1 METER
6 GYRLGV
12 DIGGTF
18 TDLVV
23 IGADGSIVTHKVLST
38 PDDYGRA
45 IVAAIRDLAAQGRLQ
60 PERVAEVV
68 HGTTVCSNAILE
80 GKGARTGLIT
90 TRGFRDAL
98 EIGRMRYPRLYDLT
112 WMKPPPLV
120 ERRRRREVVERLDRN
135 GGIVEPL
142 QEASVHEAV
151 RALLADGAE
160 SLAVCLLHSYAN
172 PRHELQVREIV
183 CRLAPHLPISLSCE
197 VLPEIGEYERM
208 STTVINAYLQPV
220 ASSYLAGLAQGLA
233 SAGVHAPVHVMQSN
247 GGVMSAP
254 AASERPIHIVESG
267 PAAGVIAALDLA
279 RECGLADVI
288 ALDMGGTTAKA
299 SIIEA
304 GRLRRT
310 AEYEVAAGLNIG
322 NRLNTGAGYKLRV
335 PAIDIAEVGAGGGS
349 LVSIDAAGAV
359 HVGPESAGAVP
370 GPVCYALG
378 GRQPTLTDANLL
390 LGYLNPSALLGGQLS
405 VDRALAER
413 VFRDRVAE
421 PLGLDLLIAAYG
433 VHQIALGNMVRAVRA
448 ISSERGRDPRGFA
461 FVAYGGNGPL
471 HAVSAALE
479 LGVPLVVVPP
489 APGVF
494 SAFGLLA
501 ADPAQ
506 HAARSFLCITSELM
520 PDTLEAAYRELEQRV
535 TDILVG
541 EGHAEGDVELRRTI
555 DVHYAGQSFE
565 LSLSMPAPIDGTV
578 VHELDERFSS
588 EHERTYG
595 HRAEGDP
602 VEVVHI
608 RVEGRVPAAA
618 RLPQAD
624 VVPKVQPVASGMSR
638 PAYFGPLHGML
649 PTLVV
654 ARSQVGPDLWPGPL
668 IVEEYDATSVIPPG
682 CSIRRDAR
690 NNLLITVTAA
700 P

>member
-1 METER
+1 MPQAEN

-23 IGADGSIVTHKVLST
+23 IGADGSVVAHKVPST

-45 IVAAIRDLAAQGRLQ
+45 IVAAIRQLSGQGQIQ
-60 PERVAEVV
+60 PGRVGEVV

-90 TRGFRDAL
+90 TRGFRDTL

-120 ERRRRREVVERLDRN
+120 ERRRRREVLERLDRD
-135 GGIVEPL
+135 GCIVEPL
-142 QEASVHEAV
+142 DVASVQHAV
-151 RALLADGAE
+151 QELLDDGVE
-160 SLAVCLLHSYAN
+160 SLAVCLLHSYVNAQ
-172 PRHELQVREIV
+172 HEIRVGEIATE
-183 CRLAPHLPISLSCE
+183 LAPEMPISLSCD

-220 ASSYLAGLAQGLA
+220 VGGYLAGLADGLR
-233 SAGVHAPVHVMQSN
+233 STGVHAPLRIMQSS
-247 GGVMSAP
+247 GGVMAAR

-267 PAAGVIAALDLA
+267 PAAGVIAALALA
-279 RECGLADVI
+279 HDRGLEDVI

-299 SIIEA
+299 SIIES
-304 GRLRRT
+304 GRLHRA

-322 NRLNTGAGYKLRV
+322 NRLNTGAGYRLRV

-378 GRQPTLTDANLL
+378 GQQPTLTDANLL
-390 LGYLNPSALLGGQLS
+390 LGYLNPTALLGGQLP
-405 VDRALAER
+405 VDHALTER
-413 VFRDRVAE
+413 IFHERIAA
-421 PLGLDLLIAAYG
+421 PLQLDVMRAAYG
-433 VHQIALGNMVRAVRA
+433 VHQIAVANMVRAVKA
-448 ISSERGRDPRGFA
+448 MSSERGRDPRLFA

-471 HAVSAALE
+471 HAVSAAVE
-479 LGVPLVVVPP
+479 VGVRVVVVPP
-489 APGVF
+489 SPGLF

-501 ADPAQ
+501 ADPSQ
-506 HAARSFLCITSELM
+506 HAARSFLCLTSELRHEA
-520 PDTLEAAYRELEQRV
+520 LEGAFRELEQRV
-535 TDILVG
+535 TDNLTG
-541 EGHAEGDVELRRTI
+541 QGHESRQVMCSRAI

-565 LSLSMPAPIDGTV
+565 LSLPVGSPITRTAVD
-578 VHELDERFSS
+578 ELDQRFAA

-608 RVEGRVPAAA
+608 RVEGTVASESGTRMPTA
-618 RLPQAD
+618 
-624 VVPKVQPVASGMSR
+624 VPKDSSVSTTR
-638 PAYFGPLHGML
+638 PAYFGPRYGVLET
-649 PTLVV
+649 PVV
-654 ARSQVGPDLWPGPL
+654 ARSVIESEARRGPL
-668 IVEEYDATSVIPPG
+668 IVEEYDATTVVPPDWSV
-682 CSIRRDAR
+682 RRDER
-690 NNLLITVTAA
+690 SNLWLTL
-700 P
+700 

>member
-1 METER
+1 MER
-6 GYRLGV
+6 AYRLGV

-18 TDLVV
+18 TDLVLL
-23 IGADGSIVTHKVLST
+23 GADGTIVTHKVLST

-45 IVAAIRDLAAQGRLQ
+45 IVTAINDLTAQGRLQ

-90 TRGFRDAL
+90 THGFRDAL
-98 EIGRMRYPRLYDLT
+98 EIGRMRYPRLYDMT

-135 GGIVEPL
+135 GCIVEPL
-142 QEASVHEAV
+142 DEASVHEAM
-151 RALLADGAE
+151 RALLADDIQ
-160 SLAVCLLHSYAN
+160 SLAVCLIHSYAN
-172 PRHELQVREIV
+172 PDHELRVREIV
-183 CRLAPHLPISLSCE
+183 TQLAPQLPISVSCE

-220 ASSYLAGLAQGLA
+220 ASSYLAGLAEGLA
-233 SAGVHAPVHVMQSN
+233 STGVHAPLHVMQSN

-254 AASERPIHIVESG
+254 AASARPIHIVESG
-267 PAAGVIAALDLA
+267 PAGGVIAALDLA

-288 ALDMGGTTAKA
+288 VLDMGGTTAKA
-299 SIIEA
+299 SIIESGQLHRA
-304 GRLRRT
+304 F
-310 AEYEVAAGLNIG
+310 EYEVAAGLNIG
-322 NRLNTGAGYKLRV
+322 NRLNTGAGYKLRA

-349 LVSIDAAGAV
+349 LVTIDAAGAV
-359 HVGPESAGAVP
+359 HVGPESAGAAP

-378 GRQPTLTDANLL
+378 GCQPTLTDANLL
-390 LGYLNPSALLGGQLS
+390 LGYLNPTALLGGQLP

-413 VFRDRVAE
+413 VFRERVAQ
-421 PLGLDLLIAAYG
+421 PLGLDLLVAAYG
-433 VHQIALGNMVRAVRA
+433 VHQIALGSMVRAVRA

-461 FVAYGGNGPL
+461 IVAYGGNGPL

-506 HAARSFLCITSELM
+506 HAARSFLRLTSELT
-520 PDTLEAAYRELEQRV
+520 PDALEAAYRELEQRA

-541 EGHAEGDVELRRTI
+541 DGHAAGDVELRRTI

-565 LSLSMPAPIDGTV
+565 LSLPISAPVDQTV
-578 VHELDERFSS
+578 LHELDERFSG

-608 RVEGRVPAAA
+608 RVAGRVPAAA
-618 RLPQAD
+618 RPPQAD
-624 VVPKVQPVASGMSR
+624 VIPEVAPAAPGLSR
-638 PAYFGPLHGML
+638 PAYFGPRHGVL
-649 PTLVV
+649 PTPVV

-668 IVEEYDATSVIPPG
+668 IVEEYDATSVVPPG
-682 CSIRRDAR
+682 CSIRRDTH
-690 NNLLITVTAA
+690 NNLLITVTVAL
-700 P
+700 